1 MKYLHIM
8 PRRTTRRRKVTR
20 RRTSTRLS
28 RFKPKAK
35 AGILGIGR
43 SGKNI
48 IVGAGLYEGV
58 TRVVPNRFGSYQL
71 PINMVL
77 TGAAGQVLGL
87 SQKDM
92 LTAGLKIGTRRVAKN
107 MILPRLGVLSAGNGG
122 QTARAQG
129 GL

>member
-1 MKYLHIM
+1 M
-8 PRRTTRRRKVTR
+8 PRRTTRRRQVTR

-28 RFKPKAK
+28 RFRPKAK

-48 IVGAGLYEGV
+48 VVGAGLYEGV

-71 PINMVL
+71 PINMII

-92 LTAGLKIGTRRVAKN
+92 MTAGLKIGTRRIAKN
-107 MILPRLGVLSAGNGG
+107 MILPRLSGLSGLSAGNNR
-122 QTARAQG
+122 RAG
-129 GL
+129 AVTYGT